1 MKLALNRLAVVLA
14 AVVALG
20 LGGLAWPAAAAEA
33 EFVGMLADVVKDETA
48 KELGLTGEQMAE
60 LLALID
66 KRETEVLEQALQLKD
81 APAEERQQK
90 LAPFRAE
97 SEKLGL
103 AILTAEQREKLAAR
117 SGEKPAAQPAAATPG
132 EAPAPGGER
141 RDRRRFNRGGEGER
155 TAPAEGAAPTAPP
168 AERPSGDATL
178 KFAFRHQPWGSVL
191 EWFADNADLSLVMDA
206 PPPGTFNYTDNRDYT
221 AAEAIDL
228 LNGVLQVKGYTLVRR
243 GRMLIL
249 INLEDKIP
257 PNLVPYVPLSELDKR
272 SEFELVSVLF
282 PLAKMTP
289 EEAQSEIEKLRGPQ
303 GTVVTLP
310 RSGQILVTETA
321 GRLKTIRQVIDSV
334 ERPDGGASGQVRQF
348 DVDPSRMQQ
357 NLAVVRQLLDISA
370 ESNAAA
376 DGSLRIAVDTAGGR
390 LLASGRPDKL
400 DRLGEVLKSLGAGGL
415 ADSPQLE
422 VYSVGTADTDTALQV
437 LQTILGESPDT
448 RVTADPKT
456 GSIVA
461 FARLS
466 QHATIRATLDNL
478 QRDSR
483 KLEAIRLRF
492 VDPALAVT
500 AINKLFGVDAQNPSP
515 TAPRIDAEPS
525 SRRLLVR
532 GSKAQIDQIK
542 GLLAQMGETTTAAGE
557 DSGRGNLR
565 VLPLTGRTARTAVEQ
580 LQQLWPSMGTNPIK
594 VVTPSAVVTRMLQD
608 RGVTASGGTLRV
620 PGTLPPAALPSATLP
635 AATAPAADEADS
647 EPARSEAPA
656 VAPAPQQTPDA
667 LEVDRGSDDDSAG
680 PANAYRSAETPV
692 VFAAQ
697 VTQRGGEE
705 AAPASDAPAAA
716 PTDAASAAGSSI
728 IIAPGPTGTVIA
740 SDDTEALDKL
750 ENLLRSISSLKP
762 TGKQEYAVFYLK
774 FARADSVAQTLDQIV
789 TGGGSATGDLAGAAM
804 NAVGGGGFMG
814 GLMGMDGGGDSGAGA
829 LGGGLMKIVPDS
841 RLNALLV
848 QAKPAELDMIEEML
862 KILDQPGSPEDVLVQ
877 ARPRLIPVFNT
888 SATEI
893 ADIVKQ
899 VYSEQM
905 VGAGGAGGMP
915 GPQDFFRQM
924 MQNQGGGRGGRG
936 GNRNTAAA
944 GDTAKMSIGIDTR
957 SNSLVV
963 SAPDRLFTEV
973 KELVDTLDHA
983 QTDVEKT
990 IRVVTLKR
998 TKPTALKA
1006 ALSAI
1011 AGPAVTSSTNA
1022 ANAQAGNQRPNFDP
1036 GQRDAFRQQMDMF
1049 NSMRG
1054 MGGPGGGFGGPG
1066 GGFGGRGFGGPGGG
1080 FGGPGGGGFGGP
1092 GGGGFGGPGGGG
1104 RGGQG
1109 GGQGGQGGGGRRG
1122 G

>member
-1 MKLALNRLAVVLA
+1 MRRMKLALNRLAVVLA

-20 LGGLAWPAAAAEA
+20 LSGLARPAAAAEA
-33 EFVGMLADVVKDETA
+33 EFVGVLADVVKDETA

-117 SGEKPAAQPAAATPG
+117 SGEKPAAQPAAATSG
-132 EAPAPGGER
+132 DTPASSGER
-141 RDRRRFNRGGEGER
+141 RERRRSGRGGEEER
-155 TAPAEGAAPTAPP
+155 PAPAQGAVPTAPP

-206 PPPGTFNYTDNRDYT
+206 PPAGTFNYTDNRDYT

-321 GRLKTIRQVIDSV
+321 GRLKTIRQVIDAV

-370 ESNAAA
+370 DSNAAT

-400 DRLGEVLKSLGAGGL
+400 DRLGEVLKSLGGGGL

-492 VDPALAVT
+492 VDPQLAMA

-542 GLLAQMGETTTAAGE
+542 GLLAQMGESTSAGGE

-620 PGTLPPAALPSATLP
+620 PGTLPAAALPSALP
-635 AATAPAADEADS
+635 PTTAPAADAGDS

-656 VAPAPQQTPDA
+656 VAPAPQPTPEA

-680 PANAYRSAETPV
+680 PASAYRSAETPV

-697 VTQRGGEE
+697 VTQRSGEQPE
-705 AAPASDAPAAA
+705 PAGDASAPAPTEPATAE
-716 PTDAASAAGSSI
+716 GSSI

-774 FARADSVAQTLDQIV
+774 FARADSVAQTLDSIIA
-789 TGGGSATGDLAGAAM
+789 GGGSATGDLAGAAM

-814 GLMGMDGGGDSGAGA
+814 GLMGMDGGGSGSGT

-841 RLNALLV
+841 RLNALIV
-848 QAKPAELDMIEEML
+848 QAKTAELDMIEEIL
-862 KILDQPGSPEDVLVQ
+862 KILDQPGSPEEVLVQ

-905 VGAGGAGGMP
+905 VGAGGGAGGMP

-936 GNRNTAAA
+936 GNNRNTAAA

-983 QTDVEKT
+983 QTDAEKT

-1011 AGPAVTSSTNA
+1011 AGPAVTSATNT
-1022 ANAQAGNQRPNFDP
+1022 ANAQAGPQRPNFDP

-1080 FGGPGGGGFGGP
+1080 GFGGP

-1122 G
+1122 N